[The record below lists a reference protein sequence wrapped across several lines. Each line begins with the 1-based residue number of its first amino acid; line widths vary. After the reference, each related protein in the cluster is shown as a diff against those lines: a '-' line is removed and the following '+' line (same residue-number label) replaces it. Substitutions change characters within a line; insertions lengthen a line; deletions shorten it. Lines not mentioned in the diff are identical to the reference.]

1 MEEAEGAEEM
11 QEEVASTENG
21 SCEEGPPE
29 RFQYEMVVV
38 CALPRERVAC
48 GTSRQGNGNVG
59 DDDGNDEDEDDD
71 VAHVDV
77 DVVSYLMEAMK
88 AAGLEVQHL
97 EGMNSKVFLKVLH
110 SLPNLF
116 LIVPN
121 VLFLGD
127 SVHIKKRRP
136 FFGF

>member
-1 MEEAEGAEEM
+1 MGMEEAEGAEEM

-38 CALPRERVAC
+38 CAVPRERVAC
-48 GTSRQGNGNVG
+48 GTSRKGN
-59 DDDGNDEDEDDD
+59 DDGDGNDEDEDDD
-71 VAHVDV
+71 VVHVDV
-77 DVVSYLMEAMK
+77 DVVSYLMEALK

-97 EGMNSKVFLKVLH
+97 EGMDSKVFLKVLD

-116 LIVPN
+116 QC
-121 VLFLGD
+121 F
-127 SVHIKKRRP
+127 S
-136 FFGF
+136 

>member
-1 MEEAEGAEEM
+1 MRFAIGMEEAEGAEEM

-38 CALPRERVAC
+38 CAVPRERVAC
-48 GTSRQGNGNVG
+48 GTSRKGNGNGNGNGG
-59 DDDGNDEDEDDD
+59 DDDGDGNDEDEDDD
-71 VAHVDV
+71 VVHVDV
-77 DVVSYLMEAMK
+77 DVVSYLIEALE

-97 EGMNSKVFLKVLH
+97 EGMDSKVFLKVLD

-116 LIVPN
+116 HC
-121 VLFLGD
+121 F
-127 SVHIKKRRP
+127 S
-136 FFGF
+136 